1 MYDLT
6 AIEAINVEQLV
17 TATDRLL
24 LCPARSR
31 PSRRTVDLSQAAQAA
46 VARSTARIAATA
58 APYERTVF
66 VRKAPRRGAELVGA
80 AALFMGAWFGV
91 VTACLLA

>member
-6 AIEAINVEQLV
+6 AIEAINVDQLV

-24 LCPARSR
+24 LCGRTR
-31 PSRRTVDLSQAAQAA
+31 PSRRAIDLSREAELA
-46 VARSTARIAATA
+46 VAASSARREA
-58 APYERTVF
+58 YERTVF
-66 VRKAPRRGAELVGA
+66 VRKLPRRGGNLVGA

-91 VTACLLA
+91 VTACLLV